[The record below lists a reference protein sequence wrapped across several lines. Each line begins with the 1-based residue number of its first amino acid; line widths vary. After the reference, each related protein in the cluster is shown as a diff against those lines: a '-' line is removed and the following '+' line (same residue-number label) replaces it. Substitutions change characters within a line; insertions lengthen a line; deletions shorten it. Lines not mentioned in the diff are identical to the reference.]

1 MRSRAKY
8 LSLLAAAL
16 LFGFPV
22 AAQKNGGHSGGGHPS
37 APPAAIVINNNP
49 KSTEGEFD
57 TYPITERDV
66 ERKLSTTEQPPCFQW
81 PMAPVLSSTVSASRM
96 SVPDKAKKEF
106 GQACVA
112 VRKKKLN
119 DAQHHLDRALGSY
132 SKFADAWVLLGQTQE
147 DQGAFEKAEQ
157 SCQQARAV
165 DSSYLP
171 GYLCLADL
179 AARQEKWDS
188 VAQLTDQVI
197 AMHPTKAPGA
207 YFFNFLGHFYLQ
219 QWDPAEK
226 SALAAFKDG
235 SKEQNRQ
242 VRWLLAKMYEMKGDR
257 SAEAEQLT
265 EYVKLYPND
274 ANAPVARQVLAQIQT
289 QQPSAQSPRK

>member
-1 MRSRAKY
+1 MHSRAQHLFL
-8 LSLLAAAL
+8 LSAAL
-16 LFGFPV
+16 LFAFPM
-22 AAQKNGGHSGGGHPS
+22 AAQKGSHNGGSHPS
-37 APPAAIVINNNP
+37 SPPAGILINANP
-49 KSTEGEFD
+49 KSTEGAFD
-57 TYPITERDV
+57 TIPITEP
-66 ERKLSTTEQPPCFQW
+66 EIEKKLSTTEQPPCFQW

-96 SVPDKAKKEF
+96 AVPDTAKKEF
-106 GQACVA
+106 GEACMA
-112 VRKKKLN
+112 VRKKKLK

-147 DQGAFEKAEQ
+147 DQGELQRAEQ
-157 SCQQARAV
+157 SCQQARVA
-165 DSSYLP
+165 DSTYLP

-179 AARQEKWDS
+179 SARQQKWDS

-207 YFFNFLGHFYLQ
+207 FFYNFLGHFYLK

-235 SKEQNRQ
+235 SKEQSRQ
-242 VRWLLAKMYEMKGDR
+242 VRWLLAKMYELKGDR
-257 SAEAEQLT
+257 SAEAEQLS

-274 ANAPVARQVLAQIQT
+274 ANASVARHVLEQIQT
-289 QQPSAQSPRK
+289 ERPSAQNAPK